1 MNKGRRIV
9 FDDGGVIVEGQD
21 VAENIARQP
30 KDYSEVVELVNMPP
44 DLAERIKAN
53 RERRLGEVA
62 KPNPTGLVGFFGLE

>member
-1 MNKGRRIV
+1 M
-9 FDDGGVIVEGQD
+9 DDEGFIAEGED

-53 RERRLGEVA
+53 LERWSGEVA
-62 KPNPTGLVGFFGLE
+62 KPKPTGLVGFFGLE